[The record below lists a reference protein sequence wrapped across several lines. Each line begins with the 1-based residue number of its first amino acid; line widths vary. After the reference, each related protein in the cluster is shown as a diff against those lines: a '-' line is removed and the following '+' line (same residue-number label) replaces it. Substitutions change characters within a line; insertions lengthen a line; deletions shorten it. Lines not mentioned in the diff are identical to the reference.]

1 MNKFLLIFMTTF
13 FLLTTSGL
21 FAQNS
26 VELQVDGLA
35 CPFCAYGLEK
45 KLSDLDGVD
54 SIKIDIEKGM
64 VTLIVQEDKTINEEV
79 IKEKIKEAG
88 FTPRKITF
96 DKSEQKK
103 EDDDQHTKM
112 ENDLSL
118 YLFHI
123 LNIFPE

>member
-26 VELQVDGLA
+26 VKVQVDGLS

-54 SIKIDIEKGM
+54 SIKIDIENGM
-64 VTLIVQEDKTINEEV
+64 LTLIVQEDKTINEEV

-88 FTPRKITF
+88 FTPGIITF
-96 DKSEQKK
+96 DKSAQKK
-103 EDDDQHTKM
+103 EDD
-112 ENDLSL
+112 N
-118 YLFHI
+118 
-123 LNIFPE
+123 

>member
-1 MNKFLLIFMTTF
+1 MNKILLMFMVTY
-13 FLLTTSGL
+13 LLLPATGL

-26 VELQVDGLA
+26 VEVQVDGLA

-54 SIKIDIEKGM
+54 SLMIDIEKGM
-64 VTLIVQEDKTINEEV
+64 VTLIVQEDKTVNEEV

-88 FTPRKITF
+88 FTPGKITF

-103 EDDDQHTKM
+103 ENDD
-112 ENDLSL
+112 
-118 YLFHI
+118 
-123 LNIFPE
+123 

>member
-13 FLLTTSGL
+13 FLLPTSGL

-26 VELQVDGLA
+26 VEVQIDGLA

-54 SIKIDIEKGM
+54 SIKIDIEKGI
-64 VTLIVQEDKTINEEV
+64 VTLIIQEDKTINKEV

-88 FTPRKITF
+88 FTPGEIIIE
-96 DKSEQKK
+96 KSEQIK
-103 EDDDQHTKM
+103 ED
-112 ENDLSL
+112 N
-118 YLFHI
+118 
-123 LNIFPE
+123 N